1 MCNSMIRAFRPQLE
15 RCALVLALAG
25 LAASA
30 VAAPNSMPGPKKDD
44 GFQTAAPYAIL
55 IEAESGSVLYEKNA
69 DELVPPASLSKL
81 MTAEVVFNE
90 LKEGNLKPDEEFVIS
105 ENAWRKGG
113 APSHGSAMF
122 AAIHSKVKIDD
133 LLHGVIIQS
142 GNDACI
148 ALAEGIAGNETSFAR
163 LMEGRAHEIGLT
175 KSKFANATG
184 LHDPDHLMTMRELAQ
199 LARHIIATYP
209 EFYSYYGER
218 EFTWN
223 KIRQQN
229 RNPLLAMNIG
239 ADGLK
244 TGYTKEAG
252 YGIVGSAVQ
261 NEMRLIVAVTGL
273 KSEKERAD
281 EAKRL
286 LDHGFRGFEQRILFA
301 EGQAIGD
308 AKVFGG
314 AKSGVAL
321 AASKMVRIM
330 VPRNANER
338 ILARI
343 VYRGPVPAPVKE
355 GQRIGMLRV
364 FRGENVAVEVPLQAA
379 ENVGTGSL
387 SQRAMDAAAEL
398 VIGIFRAGVNKI

>member
-1 MCNSMIRAFRPQLE
+1 
-15 RCALVLALAG
+15 
-25 LAASA
+25 
-30 VAAPNSMPGPKKDD
+30 MPGPKKDD

-81 MTAEVVFNE
+81 MTTEVVLNE

-148 ALAEGIAGNETSFAR
+148 ALAEGIAGNESSFAR

-261 NEMRLIVAVTGL
+261 NELRLIVAVTGL

-301 EGQAIGD
+301 EGQEIGD

-314 AKSGVAL
+314 AKSGVPL
-321 AASKMVRIM
+321 VASKLVRIM
-330 VPRNANER
+330 VPRNASER

-364 FRGENVAVEVPLQAA
+364 FRGETIAVEVPLQAA

-398 VIGIFRAGVNKI
+398 VIGMFRAGVNKI